1 VSSAPSPLDPALAR
15 AYVACGYFLG
25 RRGDELTAG
34 LVGDSASLPLAAELG
49 HADKSERARALAAA
63 LAEVVRALQAQRLL

>member
-1 VSSAPSPLDPALAR
+1 MSSPPSPIDPALAR

-25 RRGDELTAG
+25 RRGDELAVG
-34 LVGDSASLPLAAELG
+34 LVGDSAGLQLAAELG
-49 HADKSERARALAAA
+49 HVDQGERARALAAA